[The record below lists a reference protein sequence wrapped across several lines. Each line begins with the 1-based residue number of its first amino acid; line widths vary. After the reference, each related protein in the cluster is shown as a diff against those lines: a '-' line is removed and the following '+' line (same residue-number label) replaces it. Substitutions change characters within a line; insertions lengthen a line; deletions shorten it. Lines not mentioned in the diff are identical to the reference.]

1 LVFLVLLS
9 APLVLRK
16 TSKTHKVHFQLAAK
30 DDNRPVVE
38 TDNKPV
44 VEIDNKSVDESEAS
58 KTRKTNTQLFAFLST
73 FLTFVFFSRRAERRA
88 KPEKPKLN
96 FLRF

>member
-1 LVFLVLLS
+1 MGIESLK
-9 APLVLRK
+9 A
-16 TSKTHKVHFQLAAK
+16 QLAAK

-73 FLTFVFFSRRAERRA
+73 F
-88 KPEKPKLN
+88 
-96 FLRF
+96 